1 MRIFGADGGK
11 VIVSDASGR
20 QVASASLADGAEIA
34 LPAGFYIVSVGS
46 HMEKVLVR

>member
-1 MRIFGADGGK
+1 M
-11 VIVSDASGR
+11 IVSNASGR

-46 HMEKVLVR
+46 HVEKVLVR